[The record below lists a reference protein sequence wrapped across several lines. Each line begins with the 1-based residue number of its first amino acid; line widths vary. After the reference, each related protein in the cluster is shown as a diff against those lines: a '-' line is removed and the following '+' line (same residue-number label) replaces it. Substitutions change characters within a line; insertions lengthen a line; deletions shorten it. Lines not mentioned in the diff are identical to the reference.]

1 MAKTKNDYFKMIEQQ
16 VEFCVRAAA
25 LLQEMMAD
33 YSVKVITAKKDK
45 MHEIEQSADELQ
57 HDIIKRLSTEF
68 LPPIDGEDILRL
80 VQIIDD
86 VTDTVDEVVL
96 DVYMYCIS
104 QKPTYAEYISKT
116 VGRCISALFDAVKC
130 LRTFKKPEA
139 LRAALVKINTI
150 EGEAD
155 SAYAEALHELF
166 SGESDC
172 KTLIGH
178 KAVYESL
185 ENCCDLC
192 EHAADVIEQII
203 MKST

>member
-1 MAKTKNDYFKMIEQQ
+1 MAKTKNDYFKMIEAQT
-16 VEFCVRAAA
+16 ELCVRAAA

-45 MHEIEQSADELQ
+45 MHEIEQKADELQ

-68 LPPIDGEDILRL
+68 LPPIDSEDILRL

-86 VTDTVDEVVL
+86 VTDAVDEVVL
-96 DVYMYCIS
+96 DIYMYCIDK
-104 QKPTYAEYISKT
+104 KPTYAEYISKT
-116 VGRCISALFDAVKC
+116 VGRCVSALHDAAKC
-130 LRTFKKPEA
+130 LRTFKKPVA
-139 LRAALVKINTI
+139 LRDALVKVNTI

-155 SAYAEALHELF
+155 AAYAEALHELF
-166 SGESDC
+166 GSENDC

-178 KAVYESL
+178 KAVYESM
-185 ENCCDLC
+185 EHCCDLC

-203 MKST
+203 MKNT

>member
-1 MAKTKNDYFKMIEQQ
+1 MIEQQ

-203 MKST
+203 MKNT